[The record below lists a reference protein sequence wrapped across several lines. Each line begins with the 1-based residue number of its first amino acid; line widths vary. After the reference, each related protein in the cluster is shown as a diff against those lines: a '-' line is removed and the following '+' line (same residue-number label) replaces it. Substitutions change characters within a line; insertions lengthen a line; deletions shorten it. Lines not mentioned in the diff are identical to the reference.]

1 MKILYVRVSSLD
13 QNMDRQK
20 VNESEYNYVIEDR
33 CSGAI
38 PFFDRQGGKEIVKLI
53 NKKAIHS
60 LTVISI
66 DRMGRNLKD
75 ILQTIEFFTAKR
87 IPIHFIS
94 QGLTTLDS
102 QGNENTVCTLMIG
115 ILASVAQMERSQ
127 IRERQLEGIKI
138 AKMKGDVFMGRK
150 PGTKEDTLSFL
161 NKPKNKQALDYI
173 KKGYPL
179 SEISKIIGI
188 HANTLTKI
196 KKLGLKDNN

>member
-13 QNMDRQK
+13 QNTSRQK
-20 VNESEYNYVIEDR
+20 VNESEYDYLIEDR

-38 PFFDRQGGKEIVKLI
+38 PFFERGNDILKLV
-53 NKKAIHS
+53 NKKAISS
-60 LTVISI
+60 LHVISI
-66 DRMGRNLKD
+66 DRLGRNLKD
-75 ILQTIEFFTAKR
+75 ILNTIEFFTARR

-138 AKMKGDVFMGRK
+138 ARMKGDVFMGRK

-161 NKPKNKQALDYI
+161 NKPKNRQALDYI

-179 SEISKIIGI
+179 NEISKIVGI

-196 KKLGLKDNN
+196 RKLGLKEV

>member
-13 QNMDRQK
+13 QNTDRQT
-20 VNESEYNYVIEDR
+20 VNESEYNYVITDR
-33 CSGAI
+33 CSGAVG
-38 PFFDRQGGKEIVKLI
+38 FFEREGGKQIQKLVS
-53 NKKAIHS
+53 KSAITS
-60 LTVISI
+60 ISVISI
-66 DRMGRNLKD
+66 DRLGRNLKD
-75 ILQTIEFFTAKR
+75 ILQTIEFFTAKH

-115 ILASVAQMERSQ
+115 VLASVAQMERAQ

-138 AKMKGDVFMGRK
+138 AKLKGNVFMGRK

-161 NKPKNKQALDYI
+161 NKPKNKLALNYI

-179 SEISKIIGI
+179 KEVSKIVGV

-196 KKLGLKDNN
+196 KKLGLSE